1 MLSQEVDNLLRKGAI
16 EIIPKFDDQFIL
28 TIFVVPKKDGTCRPV
43 INLKFLNE
51 FVQYYCFKQENLNF
65 ALDLIQ
71 PNDYLTKHHLKDAYF
86 HVKSHKDYKIFLYFS
101 WKGIFWAG
109 FGSFSV
115 YQATTTHFCH
125 FQTKWYSML
134 FLH

>member
-71 PNDYLTKHHLKDAYF
+71 PNDYLTKLDLKDVYF
-86 HVKSHKDYKIFLYFS
+86 LV
-101 WKGIFWAG
+101 
-109 FGSFSV
+109 
-115 YQATTTHFCH
+115 
-125 FQTKWYSML
+125 
-134 FLH
+134 